1 MINVTAKSIVIFSLL
16 VRSISRFTVMTLY
29 SASDMPDGFPV
40 GVQGT
45 VRTNHLICLREVNVK
60 AMKRFPCR

>member
-1 MINVTAKSIVIFSLL
+1 MIKVTAKSIVIFSLL

-29 SASDMPDGFPV
+29 SASDMPDSFPM

-45 VRTNHLICLREVNVK
+45 VRTNHLICLCEMNVRGR
-60 AMKRFPCR
+60 KRLSCR